1 MLPPLLA
8 APQTRLLLAARAA
21 GTAQV
26 AVSLDL
32 GLSSSSVA
40 LDAAGVQL
48 PDGQHLTWAQI
59 EAITAHDTA
68 CFRIEDQQPHQIQAY
83 SGRLDRFYSLMPTAT
98 APTVLIAGFPMH
110 RIKDSDP
117 LADTRTKVRTVA
129 PVKGTVLDTAT
140 GLGYTAIEAARTAE
154 RVLTIELDPTT
165 LEIARQ
171 NPWSQ
176 PLFRNPKIEQR
187 IGNAYEVLPTLPER
201 SFHRIL
207 HDPPIFKLAGE
218 LYSEA
223 FYRELWRVLR
233 PGGRLFHYI
242 GSLESKSGHG
252 VMRGVV
258 RRLQA
263 AGFERISRRPE
274 AFGVVAV
281 RGD

>member
-1 MLPPLLA
+1 MPPPLLA
-8 APQTRLLLAARAA
+8 APQTRLLLQARTA
-21 GTAQV
+21 GVPEASI
-26 AVSLDL
+26 SLDL
-32 GLSSSSVA
+32 GLTSSSVRLTA
-40 LDAAGVQL
+40 TGVQL
-48 PDGQHLTWAQI
+48 PDGQHLTWVQI

-68 CFRIEDQQPHQIQAY
+68 CFRIEGQQAQQVQAY
-83 SGRLDRFYSLMPTAT
+83 STLLDRFYSLMPTAT
-98 APTVLIAGFPMH
+98 APTLLIAGFPMH

-117 LADTRTKVRTVA
+117 LADTRTKVRTIA
-129 PVKGTVLDTAT
+129 PLRGAVLDTAT

-176 PLFRNPKIEQR
+176 LLFGNPQIEQR
-187 IGNAYEVLPTLPER
+187 IGNAAEVLPTLPEC

-263 AGFERISRRPE
+263 AGFERISRRPA